1 MGRPS
6 VASIPERR
14 SLSGWG
20 RTAPSRAEVI
30 VPSSIEE
37 LAAAAACSPARGLI
51 ARGLGRSYGDP
62 AQNAGGLVVDT
73 TSVTGIV
80 DLDVRAGRVTVAAGT
95 SLDALMRWL
104 VPLGWFVPVSP
115 GTRQVTVGGAIASDI
130 HGKNHH
136 HVGSWCNS
144 VEAIT
149 IVTASGGRRSITPHS
164 DPDLFWAT
172 AGGMGLTGMMLDAT
186 FRLTPIET
194 GYLSVDTD
202 RTPDLDTTMA
212 LMDEDDHRYDYSV
225 AWIDL
230 MATGASTG
238 RSILSRGRF
247 ADLDELSG
255 RQRRNPLHLRSRSL
269 ARAPA
274 MVPPRLL
281 NPLTIKAFNEI
292 WYRKSPRRQRDA
304 IQTIT
309 AFFHPLDLVDDWNRI
324 YGRPGFLQWQCVV
337 PPAAA
342 DDIRWMV
349 GELSSTGCT
358 SFLAVLKR
366 MGPGNRG
373 HLSFPME
380 GWTLAL
386 DIPAVDGDLL
396 GPLLDRLD
404 DRVVAVGGRLY
415 LAKDSR
421 MRPELLTDMYPRIDE
436 WREIRALAD
445 PAHRFTSD
453 LDRRLG
459 LVAGLGR

>member
-1 MGRPS
+1 MDRPS
-6 VASIPERR
+6 VASTAERR
-14 SLSGWG
+14 PLSGWG
-20 RTAPSRAEVI
+20 RTAPSGAEVI
-30 VPSSIEE
+30 APCSLDE
-37 LAAAAACSPARGLI
+37 LAATATISSPRGLI

-73 TSVTGIV
+73 TSVTGIL
-80 DLDVRAGRVTVAAGT
+80 DLDVRSGRVTVAAGT

-104 VPLGWFVPVSP
+104 VPLGWFVPVTP

-136 HVGSWCNS
+136 HVGSWCNA

-149 IVTASGGRRSITPHS
+149 IVTPAGGRRTISPDS
-164 DPDLFWAT
+164 EPDLFWAT
-172 AGGMGLTGMMLDAT
+172 AGGMGLTGLMLDAT
-186 FRLTPIET
+186 FRLSPIET
-194 GYLSVDTD
+194 SYLSVDTD
-202 RTPDLDTTMA
+202 RTPDLDSAMA
-212 LMDEDDHRYDYSV
+212 LMEKDDHLYEYSV

-230 MATGASTG
+230 MATGASMG

-247 ADLDELSG
+247 ATVDQLSR
-255 RQRRNPLHLRSRSL
+255 RQRRDPLQFRAGSL
-269 ARAPA
+269 AAAPSV
-274 MVPPRLL
+274 VPPRLL
-281 NPLTIKAFNEI
+281 NPLTVKAFNEV

-309 AFFHPLDLVDDWNRI
+309 GFFHPLDLVDDWNRI

-337 PPAAA
+337 PFPAA
-342 DDIRWMV
+342 DDLRWMV
-349 GELSSTGCT
+349 EELSSAGCT

-373 HLSFPME
+373 HLSFPAE

-386 DIPAVDGDLL
+386 DIPAVDADVL

-421 MRPELLTDMYPRIDE
+421 MRPELLAPMYPRIDE
-436 WREIRALAD
+436 WREVRAAAD
-445 PAHRFTSD
+445 PDHQFTSD

-459 LVAGLGR
+459 LAAGLDC